1 MTVLTRHAP
10 ITSILD
16 DIACTF
22 IQIHLDDV
30 AKRDLAVWF
39 VEHPRGQY
47 TATELGRALGHDRA
61 AIKTGLRSLS
71 EAAVIAP
78 AGMDIHL
85 PYEDGYAVLAKIRA
99 VRRLKD
105 ATIVA
110 VTAEASQEQL
120 AKARAAGFDGFL
132 ALPLDPDRFLD
143 TIRRLL
149 KGEPVWEIS

>member
-1 MTVLTRHAP
+1 MAHLLAYLGVARCEWKISGRQVAQFAYALP
-10 ITSILD
+10 KIDLIL
-16 DIACTF
+16 
-22 IQIHLDDV
+22 
-30 AKRDLAVWF
+30 
-39 VEHPRGQY
+39 
-47 TATELGRALGHDRA
+47 
-61 AIKTGLRSLS
+61 
-71 EAAVIAP
+71 
-78 AGMDIHL
+78 MDIHL

-105 ATIVA
+105 AIIVA